1 MITYKWEFPAL
12 DCAPLESGLADV
24 IKTIHWRIS
33 AIEPKT
39 TGETPSGEA
48 PQFYFAS
55 SIGTV
60 SLDPITD
67 SGAFVPFEEVTT
79 GMAAEW
85 VGTKINLTGEY
96 GIYSGLAAE
105 IERQKNPPI
114 VRKQIGVS
122 GSFPV

>member
-12 DCAPLESGLADV
+12 DCAPLEGGLADV
-24 IKTIHWRIS
+24 IKTIHWRVTAS
-33 AIEPKT
+33 EPKNQ
-39 TGETPSGEA
+39 EEPESGSR
-48 PQFYFAS
+48 YAS
-55 SIGTV
+55 SVGTI

-67 SGAFVPFEEVTT
+67 TGVFIPFYQVTT
-79 GMAAEW
+79 GIAAEW
-85 VGTKINLTGEY
+85 VSTKINVTGQF
-96 GIYSGLAAE
+96 GIYYGLAAE

>member
-24 IKTIHWRIS
+24 IKTIHWRITAS
-33 AIEPKT
+33 EPKNW
-39 TGETPSGEA
+39 EEPESGS
-48 PQFYFAS
+48 YYAS

-67 SGAFVPFEEVTT
+67 TGAFIPFDQVTT
-79 GMAAEW
+79 AMATEW
-85 VGTKINLTGEY
+85 VSAKINVTGEF
-96 GIYSGLAAE
+96 GIQSGLAAE
-105 IERQKNPPI
+105 LERQKNPPI